1 MTTISENLLQK
12 IYSDLRNERRHMMFY
27 LTNAVSMNGLLSEEY
42 SEHFMA
48 NAKEEMEH
56 VKEFQEMIVGLGGN
70 LSATESIGH
79 DMFMIE
85 TDVNRAISSAL
96 YLEEQVVENYA
107 LRIEEIENSEL
118 LDIVTK
124 KWLVV
129 FYEDQLKKSRTDV
142 DKYKRLIA
150 KTY

>member
-1 MTTISENLLQK
+1 VGCVLL
-12 IYSDLRNERRHMMFY
+12 FF
-27 LTNAVSMNGLLSEEY
+27 VCFGVCLLGVLSVV
-42 SEHFMA
+42 FCVLFLA
-48 NAKEEMEH
+48 NANEEMEH

-70 LSATESIGH
+70 LSAPESIGH

>member
-1 MTTISENLLQK
+1 MITISENLLQK

-27 LTNAVSMNGLLSEEY
+27 LTNSVSMNGLLSEEY
-42 SEHFMA
+42 SEYFMS
-48 NAKEEMEH
+48 NAKEEMQH
-56 VKEFQEMIVGLGGN
+56 VKEFQEMIVGLGGS
-70 LSATESIGH
+70 LTAPESIGC

-85 TDVNRAISSAL
+85 NDVRRAVSSAL

-107 LRIEEIENSEL
+107 LRIEEIENDTL
-118 LDIVTK
+118 IDIVTK

-150 KTY
+150 

>member
-1 MTTISENLLQK
+1 
-12 IYSDLRNERRHMMFY
+12 
-27 LTNAVSMNGLLSEEY
+27 
-42 SEHFMA
+42 
-48 NAKEEMEH
+48 
-56 VKEFQEMIVGLGGN
+56 
-70 LSATESIGH
+70 
-79 DMFMIE
+79 MFMIE

>member
-1 MTTISENLLQK
+1 MITISENLLQK

-42 SEHFMA
+42 SEYFMS

-56 VKEFQEMIVGLGGN
+56 VKEFQEMIVGLGGS
-70 LSATESIGH
+70 LTTPESIGC

-85 TDVNRAISSAL
+85 NDVRRAVSSAL

-107 LRIEEIENSEL
+107 LRIEEIENDTL
-118 LDIVTK
+118 IDIVTK

-150 KTY
+150 

>member
-27 LTNAVSMNGLLSEEY
+27 LTNAVSINGLLSEEY

-70 LSATESIGH
+70 LS
-79 DMFMIE
+79 
-85 TDVNRAISSAL
+85 
-96 YLEEQVVENYA
+96 YP
-107 LRIEEIENSEL
+107 
-118 LDIVTK
+118 
-124 KWLVV
+124 
-129 FYEDQLKKSRTDV
+129 
-142 DKYKRLIA
+142 
-150 KTY
+150 